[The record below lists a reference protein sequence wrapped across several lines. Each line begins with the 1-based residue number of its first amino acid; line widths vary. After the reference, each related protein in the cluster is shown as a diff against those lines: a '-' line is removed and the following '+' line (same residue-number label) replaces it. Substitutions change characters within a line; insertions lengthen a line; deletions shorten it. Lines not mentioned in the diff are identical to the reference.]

1 MRKNLLIGMA
11 AGILLLG
18 ITACSA
24 GNDRNN
30 KEMPKEP
37 GGGMKVEETTMAG
50 ETKIID
56 ENNMTDGA
64 KITNE
69 TKMMDEANMT
79 DETKMTDEANMMDET
94 KMADKANMTDET
106 KMADEAN
113 MMDETKM
120 MNETEMTDDIQ
131 PTALSDMTVTTEILN
146 QGTPA
151 PDFEM
156 MDLNGKTV
164 KLSDFRGEKVYL
176 KYWASWCP
184 ICLGGL
190 EDINTLS
197 ASDSGFRVLTIVA
210 PGQKGEK
217 SMEDFKTWFS
227 GVENTE
233 NITVLFDTDGS
244 YGTQAG
250 VRGYP
255 TSEYIG
261 SDGVLVKM
269 VPGHADNDTIKA
281 AFESIN

>member
-18 ITACSA
+18 ITACGA

-30 KEMPKEP
+30 KEMPK
-37 GGGMKVEETTMAG
+37 GQGDSMRVEETVMAG
-50 ETKIID
+50 ESEMMNEVGMTGETKMID
-56 ENNMTDGA
+56 ENDMTDGA
-64 KITNE
+64 KIT
-69 TKMMDEANMT
+69 
-79 DETKMTDEANMMDET
+79 DETKMTDKANMMDET
-94 KMADKANMTDET
+94 KMTDET
-106 KMADEAN
+106 KM
-113 MMDETKM
+113 MH
-120 MNETEMTDDIQ
+120 ETEMTDDMP
-131 PTALSDMTVTTEILN
+131 PTDPSDMTGTREILN

-156 MDLNGKTV
+156 MNLNGKTM

-217 SMEDFKTWFS
+217 NMEDFKTWFS

-233 NITVLFDTDGS
+233 NITILFDTDGA
-244 YGTQAG
+244 YGAQAG

-269 VPGHADNDTIKA
+269 VPGHADNDTIKT